1 MTWMALYSVCI
12 YFRLMLKLPE
22 LQDLFAAAELE
33 ASENPQVVVVQ
44 FMKALG
50 KGYANAQV
58 ISEA

>member
-1 MTWMALYSVCI
+1 
-12 YFRLMLKLPE
+12 MLKLPE
-22 LQDLFAAAELE
+22 LQDLFTAAELE